1 MKCPVCAKT
10 VRVDNLSRHVG
21 THIVEIISKLSEEQK
36 ANQIQ
41 TKNVVLSY
49 RVKNPAPDC
58 CIPLEDFAYCTVCK
72 HIKNRGVLGH
82 DVGKF
87 RTDHPKGDCGKQW
100 DKVSHLFTGGKIVYV
115 VPKAKETTAELL
127 EIKEQLEQAE
137 ESQKE
142 IQEMFDTAKEERNKW
157 RDYHTSLM
165 DTIDEQWRQI
175 GLLPLAEQ
183 NRLYDLLQPIKDK
196 IYQGIEE
203 PDED

>member
-36 ANQIQ
+36 AKQIQ

-82 DVGKF
+82 DVDKF

-100 DKVSHLFTGGKIVYV
+100 DKVSHLFTGGRIVYV
-115 VPKAKETTAELL
+115 APKAKEVKPELL
-127 EIKEQLEQAE
+127 ELEEQLKQLQEEAEDTNRTFDRIQAE
-137 ESQKE
+137 RDAWREFQEK
-142 IQEMFDTAKEERNKW
+142 IQT
-157 RDYHTSLM
+157 LL
-165 DTIDEQWRQI
+165 DEQCIKARGSNNQM
-175 GLLPLAEQ
+175 LLDVLEPLLELA
-183 NRLYDLLQPIKDK
+183 D
-196 IYQGIEE
+196 QGIGEK
-203 PDED
+203 DARF